1 MIEVNQNKTFWRC
14 LDSMTT
20 GKKRQYDNWKKE
32 VNYNIM
38 KYVNDKKKISDTIRI
53 IKYGYTEISECF

>member
-1 MIEVNQNKTFWRC
+1 
-14 LDSMTT
+14 MTT

-53 IKYGYTEISECF
+53 IKYGYTEISQCF